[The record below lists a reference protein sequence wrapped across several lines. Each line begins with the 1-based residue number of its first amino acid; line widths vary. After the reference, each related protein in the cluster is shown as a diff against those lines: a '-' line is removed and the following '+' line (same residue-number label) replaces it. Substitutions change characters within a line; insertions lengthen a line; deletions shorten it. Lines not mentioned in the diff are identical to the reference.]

1 MSAIVAFHDEASSIF
16 FGATGPLRRH
26 KISYLKQSTA
36 RIGLRLARTQKLSRR
51 HVRVLALGSDDSLVI
66 IAKGGIPAI
75 NKAMRGRKE
84 LLPPLVLS
92 PCRACWPIRA
102 ASRMAYQPGA
112 NFQADMRRRR
122 AALRGAPPEYYDQ
135 ERTF

>member
-1 MSAIVAFHDEASSIF
+1 MKPPLFFSKPLAHSKARIF
-16 FGATGPLRRH
+16 YPKPG
-26 KISYLKQSTA
+26 TA

-51 HVRVLALGSDDSLVI
+51 HVQVLAHGSDDSLVI

-75 NKAMRGRKE
+75 KKAMRGRKE

-92 PCRACWPIRA
+92 PCRACWAIKP
-102 ASRMAYQPGA
+102 SRPRSRSRPE
-112 NFQADMRRRR
+112 DMRRRR
-122 AALRGAPPEYYDQ
+122 AGLLTAPPEYYDQ